1 MASKEVTVNKLLL
14 LVLSTILTAC
24 FKVGPDYKHP
34 EIVPPTHW
42 RNTETD
48 TLLNATNSQWW
59 QQLGDPVL
67 NDLIKQAVQ
76 GNYDLKI
83 AIANV
88 EQYMGLYGS
97 TRSNLFPQITGTFNY
112 QHPQL
117 TTSPQFR
124 PTSDSLNLS
133 GGMNW
138 QIDIWGALRRANE
151 AAMAD
156 LLSQE
161 ATRQAVMLTLVSQ
174 VAQTYI
180 NLRQLDKQLE
190 ITKETVATLKEGL
203 RINTI
208 RFQEGYTSNLEVQQT
223 DSEFQR
229 RSAQIPQYEQ
239 SIAITEN
246 ALNVLLGN
254 NPGPIKRGLPLDK
267 LKLPAIPAGL
277 PSDLLIRRPDIAQ
290 AEQQLIS
297 ANAQIGVARAQY
309 FPNISLTGNVGQISS
324 QAASLFA
331 PGANFWTIGSAIA
344 TPIFTAGKIAG
355 QVQAAEAFQQ
365 AALANYKLSIIT
377 GFSEFENAL
386 VSLIKTKE
394 QDQKQVDRVSANR
407 KYFNLS
413 RIRYEEGYVDYIT
426 ELDAIRQ
433 LFDAQ
438 VEEAT
443 AHAATY
449 TSAIDLYLAMGGG
462 WITDEEKT
470 ANLPKPTDAAFF
482 P

>member
-1 MASKEVTVNKLLL
+1 MNKLFLL
-14 LVLSTILTAC
+14 LSLLLTAC

-34 EIVPPTHW
+34 EIVTPTHW
-42 RNTETD
+42 RNTETN

-59 QQLGDPVL
+59 HQLGDPVL
-67 NDLIKQAVQ
+67 DNLIKQSIQ

-97 TRSNLFPQITGTFNY
+97 TRSNLFPQISGSFNY

-117 TTSPQFR
+117 TTSPQFK
-124 PTSDSLNLS
+124 PNSDYLNLG

-174 VAQTYI
+174 VAQNYI
-180 NLRQLDKQLE
+180 KLRQLDRQLE
-190 ITKETVATLKEGL
+190 ITIETVASLKEGL
-203 RINTI
+203 QLNTI
-208 RFQEGYTSNLEVQQT
+208 RFKEGYTSNLEVQQT
-223 DSEFQR
+223 DSEYQR

-239 SIAITEN
+239 SIALTEN
-246 ALNVLLGN
+246 ALNVLLGK
-254 NPGPIKRGLPLDK
+254 NPGPITRGLAIDK
-267 LKLPAIPAGL
+267 LKLPSIPEGL

-365 AALANYKLSIIT
+365 AALANYKLTIIT

-386 VSLIKTKE
+386 VSVIKTTE
-394 QDQKQVDRVSANR
+394 QNEKQVARVEANK

-413 RIRYEEGYVDYIT
+413 RIRYEEGYVDYMN

-433 LFDAQ
+433 LFDAKID
-438 VEEAT
+438 ETT
-443 AHAATY
+443 ALAATFN
-449 TSAIDLYLAMGGG
+449 SAIDLYLAMGGG
-462 WITDEEKT
+462 WIAQEEKSD
-470 ANLPKPTDAAFF
+470 NIPKPTDASYF

>member
-1 MASKEVTVNKLLL
+1 MNKFLL
-14 LVLSTILTAC
+14 LVLGILLTGC
-24 FKVGPDYKHP
+24 FKVGPDYKRP
-34 EIVPPTHW
+34 DIVTPTHW

-48 TLLNATNSQWW
+48 TLLKATNSQWW
-59 QQLGDPVL
+59 KQLGDPVL
-67 NDLIKQAVQ
+67 NRLITQAVQ

-97 TRSNLFPQITGTFNY
+97 TRANLFPQISGSFTY

-117 TTSPQFR
+117 ASSPLPQFR
-124 PTSDSLNLS
+124 NKQDYLNL
-133 GGMNW
+133 GGGLNW

-151 AAMAD
+151 AAMAE

-180 NLRQLDKQLE
+180 TLRQLDRQLE
-190 ITKETVATLKEGL
+190 ITKVTVATLKEGL
-203 RINTI
+203 HINTI
-208 RFQEGYTSNLEVQQT
+208 RFQEGYTSELEVEQT
-223 DSEFQR
+223 DSEYQR

-239 SIAITEN
+239 SIALTEN
-246 ALNVLLGN
+246 ALNVLLGK
-254 NPGPIKRGLPLDK
+254 NPGPVERGLPLDK
-267 LKLPAIPAGL
+267 LKLPRVPAGL

-290 AEQQLIS
+290 AEQQLIA

-309 FPNISLTGNVGQISS
+309 FPTIALTGNVGQIST
-324 QAASLFA
+324 QAASLFS
-331 PGANFWTIGSAIA
+331 PGANFWSIGSAIA

-355 QVQAAEAFQQ
+355 QVQAAEAVQK
-365 AALANYKLSIIT
+365 AALANYKLTIIT

-394 QDQKQVDRVSANR
+394 QAEKQVKRVGANK

-438 VEEAT
+438 VEETSVRAE
-443 AHAATY
+443 TY
-449 TSAIDLYLAMGGG
+449 SSAINLYLAMGGG
-462 WITDEEKT
+462 WIVAEEKS
-470 ANLPKPTDAAFF
+470 ANLPKPKQAAYF

>member
-1 MASKEVTVNKLLL
+1 MNKLLL
-14 LVLSTILTAC
+14 LVLGIVLTGC
-24 FKVGPDYKHP
+24 FKVGPDYKRP
-34 EIVPPTHW
+34 EIDTPTHW

-48 TLLNATNSQWW
+48 TLLKATNSQWW
-59 QQLGDPVL
+59 KQLGDPVL
-67 NDLIKQAVQ
+67 NRLITQAVL

-88 EQYMGLYGS
+88 EQFMGLYGS
-97 TRSNLFPQITGTFNY
+97 TRSNLFPQISGSFTY

-117 TTSPQFR
+117 AASPSKLLR
-124 PTSDSLNLS
+124 NKEDYVNL
-133 GGMNW
+133 GGAMNW

-151 AAMAD
+151 SAMAD

-180 NLRQLDKQLE
+180 TLRQLDRQLE

-203 RINTI
+203 HINTI
-208 RFQEGYTSNLEVQQT
+208 RFQEGYTSELEVEQT
-223 DSEFQR
+223 NSEYQR

-239 SIAITEN
+239 RIALTEN
-246 ALNVLLGN
+246 ALNVLLGK
-254 NPGPIKRGLPLDK
+254 NPGPVERGLPLDK

-277 PSDLLIRRPDIAQ
+277 PSDLLIRRPDITQ

-309 FPNISLTGNVGQISS
+309 FPTIALTGNVGQIST

-331 PGANFWTIGSAIA
+331 PGANFWSIGSAIA

-355 QVQAAEAFQQ
+355 QVQAAEAVQK
-365 AALANYKLSIIT
+365 AALANYKLTIIT

-386 VSLIKTKE
+386 VSLIMTKE
-394 QDQKQVDRVSANR
+394 QTEKQVQRVGANR

-438 VEEAT
+438 VEETSVRAE
-443 AHAATY
+443 TY
-449 TSAIDLYLAMGGG
+449 GSAINLYLAMGGG
-462 WITDEEKT
+462 WIVAEEKS
-470 ANLPKPTDAAFF
+470 ANLPKPKQAAYF

>member
-1 MASKEVTVNKLLL
+1 MTRNKFLLL
-14 LVLSTILTAC
+14 LLSIALTGC

-34 EIVPPTHW
+34 DIDTPTHW
-42 RNTETD
+42 RNSETD
-48 TLLNATNSQWW
+48 ALLNATNSQWW
-59 QQLGDPVL
+59 QQLGDPEL
-67 NDLIKQAVQ
+67 NRLITQAIQ

-97 TRSNLFPQITGTFNY
+97 TRANLFPQFTGSFKT
-112 QHPQL
+112 QHPQPA
-117 TTSPQFR
+117 TSPQFR
-124 PTSDSLNLS
+124 PDGDSFNLS

-151 AAMAD
+151 AAMAN

-161 ATRQAVMLTLVSQ
+161 ATRQGVMLTLVSQ
-174 VAQTYI
+174 VAKTYI
-180 NLRQLDKQLE
+180 NLRELDRQLE
-190 ITKETVATLKEGL
+190 ITKEIVAILKEGL

-208 RFQEGYTSNLEVQQT
+208 RFQEGYTSELEVEQT
-223 DSEFQR
+223 DSEYQLQ
-229 RSAQIPQYEQ
+229 SAQIPLYEQ
-239 SIAITEN
+239 RIALTEN
-246 ALNVLLGN
+246 ALNVLLGK
-254 NPGPIKRGLPLDK
+254 NPGPIARGLTLDK

-277 PSDLLIRRPDIAQ
+277 PSDLLIRRPDIAR

-309 FPNISLTGNVGQISS
+309 FPNISLTGNVGQISA
-324 QAASLFA
+324 QLGGLFA
-331 PGANFWTIGSAIA
+331 PGANFWTVGSAIV

-355 QVQAAEAFQQ
+355 QVQAAEAVQK
-365 AALANYKLSIIT
+365 AALANYKLTIIT

-394 QDQKQVDRVSANR
+394 QEEKQVDRVGANR
-407 KYFNLS
+407 RYFNLS
-413 RIRYEEGYVDYIT
+413 RIRYEEGYVDYLN

-433 LFDAQ
+433 LVSAQ
-438 VEEAT
+438 IDLTT
-443 AHAATY
+443 ARASTFN
-449 TSAIDLYLAMGGG
+449 SAIALYLAMGGG
-462 WITDEEKT
+462 WIVAEEKS
-470 ANLPKPTDAAFF
+470 ANIPKPKPAAYF